1 MRTPPVL
8 GWGLRAQVGA
18 KPPRLRRPPRSPPRP
33 GPLRSGCGRR
43 GGGRCVG
50 RGGGARTGGLAGG
63 GPRPCVGSGAAAE
76 RRRRWRRWRREPRPR
91 DKREGA
97 GRRAVRVAALRGA
110 GEESVAGREG
120 ASEGAATSRRNPGRV
135 AVPVVIAA
143 AAGTRGSPWL
153 RGGGR
158 RVSIEK
164 RPPPHP
170 AAAAGSARRTQVG
183 PRRSGCGVRG
193 AAGART
199 GGGRLWGGALR
210 APERAGG
217 VGGAGGL
224 PGTRLWGTDRRRAQT
239 VLDVIAFKSTRLL
252 NFRRLTSISSL
263 KMRFARAF
271 LENRV

>member
-1 MRTPPVL
+1 M
-8 GWGLRAQVGA
+8 
-18 KPPRLRRPPRSPPRP
+18 
-33 GPLRSGCGRR
+33 
-43 GGGRCVG
+43 G

-76 RRRRWRRWRREPRPR
+76 RRRRWRREPRPR

-110 GEESVAGREG
+110 GGGRAWLGGRERR
-120 ASEGAATSRRNPGRV
+120 SRRLPQESRAGGSSSSNSSSSSRDARLPLAARRREAGEHRE
-135 AVPVVIAA
+135 AA
-143 AAGTRGSPWL
+143 AASSCGSGRLCPEDAGGSAAVGL
-153 RGGGR
+153 RG
-158 RVSIEK
+158 
-164 RPPPHP
+164 
-170 AAAAGSARRTQVG
+170 T
-183 PRRSGCGVRG
+183 
-193 AAGART
+193 AGART

-252 NFRRLTSISSL
+252 DFRRLTSISSL